1 MPAVTPAAKAR
12 RKAQKREYYLRNR
25 ERELARNAARVA
37 TNPARSSEIKRAWR
51 ERNPEADGA
60 YYRRNKERSYAHR
73 DAYRRRCRQAMPA
86 WVDRKEILAIYR
98 EAKRLGLSVD
108 HIMPLKGVNF
118 SGLHVP
124 WNLQLMPLSENVRKG
139 NRYAG

>member
-25 ERELARNAARVA
+25 ERELARTAAWVA
-37 TNPARSSEIKRAWR
+37 ANPARSSEIKRAWR
-51 ERNPEADGA
+51 ARNP
-60 YYRRNKERSYAHR
+60 
-73 DAYRRRCRQAMPA
+73 DA
-86 WVDRKEILAIYR
+86 DRKEILAIYR

-108 HIMPLKGVNF
+108 HIMPLKGANF

>member
-1 MPAVTPAAKAR
+1 MSAVTPAAKAR

-25 ERELARNAARVA
+25 ERELARNAAWVA
-37 TNPARSSEIKRAWR
+37 ANPARSSEIKRAWR
-51 ERNPEADGA
+51 ARNPDADREYYEANKPA
-60 YYRRNKERSYAHR
+60 RRAIR
-73 DAYRRRCRQAMPA
+73 DAYRARCRQAMPA
-86 WVDRKEILAIYR
+86 WVDRKEILTIYR

-108 HIMPLKGVNF
+108 HIMPLKGANF

-124 WNLQLMPLSENVRKG
+124 WNLQLMPLPENVRKG

>member
-12 RKAQKREYYLRNR
+12 RKAQKREYYLHNR
-25 ERELARNAARVA
+25 ERENARAAAWVEA
-37 TNPARSSEIKRAWR
+37 NKERSREIKRAWR

>member
-25 ERELARNAARVA
+25 ERELARNAAWVA

-86 WVDRKEILAIYR
+86 WVDWKEILAIYR